1 MVFVVLVCNHSK
13 AKRGQKLNY
22 PNGGVDIFF
31 YMHRSGARCLGA
43 DLRISSTRIIISA
56 PS

>member
-1 MVFVVLVCNHSK
+1 MFVLVCNHSK

-31 YMHRSGARCLGA
+31 TCIDQVRVVW
-43 DLRISSTRIIISA
+43 A
-56 PS
+56 PI